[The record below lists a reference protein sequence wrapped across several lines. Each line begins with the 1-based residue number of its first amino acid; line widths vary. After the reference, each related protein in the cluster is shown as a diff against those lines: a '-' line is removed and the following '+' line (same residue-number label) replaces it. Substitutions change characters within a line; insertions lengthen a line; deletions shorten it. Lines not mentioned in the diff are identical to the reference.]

1 MKKSENTSDIASLD
15 PAPAPVHTMS
25 ISRNNLQ
32 SRCKVEIHIIFK
44 QFPNQKIPFSLEHP
58 DRTELIGRHEHR
70 DTKEAVQRAALL
82 KMSRLRKNGGLKLR
96 EHRTANQIQLQ
107 HHVTNQK
114 VTKSLTEDS
123 AAAHP
128 LYVEVKST

>member
-1 MKKSENTSDIASLD
+1 M
-15 PAPAPVHTMS
+15 
-25 ISRNNLQ
+25 
-32 SRCKVEIHIIFK
+32 EIHIIFK
-44 QFPNQKIPFSLEHP
+44 QFLNRKLPLSLEHP

-70 DTKEAVQRAALL
+70 DTEETVQRAALL
-82 KMSRLRKNGGLKLR
+82 KMSRLRKKRRSTLR

-107 HHVTNQK
+107 HHITNQK